1 MEQAN
6 RISTEELFII
16 WEDIMKNVRKRIIRA
31 SFIYVEDIDPL
42 YFDAS
47 VFTVAVTTDIS
58 KTMIDTRFKDII
70 EEEISSRLGRPMKI
84 EVQLI
89 PDPREIHRIQEMHQN
104 EEDGEDEFKND
115 TVNPKY
121 TFDNFVI
128 GSSNQYAH
136 AAALA
141 TAEMPGYKYNPLFL
155 YGHSGLGKTHLMHA
169 IGNRIIQTRPHMK
182 VVYVTSEKFT
192 NDFINSLRDST
203 TESFR
208 RIYRE
213 ADVLMVDD
221 VQFLTNKEATQEEF
235 FHTFNELYNMNKQIV
250 LTSDRMPKDLVTL
263 EDRLRNRFGQ
273 GLTID
278 ITLPDYET
286 RMAILKKKT
295 QLQKKDIPLDVLSYI
310 AQNVKT
316 NIRELEGALTSVT
329 SLLDM
334 KESQGASNISIMDV
348 AKEALKNILPDVSVP
363 EITPNQIMDKVCKYY
378 NVTRDEILAKH
389 RRREYLIPRQVAMY
403 LFKELT
409 DMNFVMIGREFQR
422 DRTTVM
428 SNLDVI
434 DRALKNNDAR
444 LKEDIDTIIKELK
457 EK

>member
-1 MEQAN
+1 MEQVN
-6 RISTEELFII
+6 TISRDELFEI
-16 WEDIMKNVRKRIIRA
+16 WDDAMENVYKRVTSKVA
-31 SFIYVEDIDPL
+31 PIYLNDAEPL

-47 VFTVAVTTDIS
+47 VFAVAVTIDIS
-58 KTMIDTRFKDII
+58 KTMIEARFKEII
-70 EEEISSRLGRPMKI
+70 EEEISRRLKRPMHI
-84 EVQLI
+84 EVQII
-89 PDPREIHRIQEMHQN
+89 PDPRQIRLIQEGGH
-104 EEDGEDEFKND
+104 EEEELKND

-192 NDFINSLRDST
+192 NDFINSLRDNT

-208 RIYRE
+208 RLYRE

-235 FHTFNELYNMNKQIV
+235 FHTFNELYNMNKQII

-295 QLQKKDIPLDVLSYI
+295 QLQKKNIPEDVLSYI
-310 AQNVKT
+310 AHNIKT

-329 SLLDM
+329 SLMDM
-334 KESQGASNISIMDV
+334 KESQGITGMSAMDI
-348 AKEALKNILPDVSVP
+348 AREALKNILPDVSVP

-378 NVTRDEILAKH
+378 NVTRDEILGKH
-389 RRREYLIPRQVAMY
+389 RRREYTVPRQVGMY
-403 LFKELT
+403 IFKELT
-409 DMNFVMIGREFQR
+409 DMNFVMIGREFCR

-428 SNLDVI
+428 SNLEVI
-434 DRALKNNDAR
+434 DKALKNNDTR